1 MLAFFILFCIGVFVF
16 SLEVAQHVRS
26 IRGGRASLKADHV
39 RLRVRHTL
47 AAALGQHAVRER
59 WWGYAHLVISYAF
72 IVFLFATVE
81 LLVQCVVPSFDIGDV
96 IGLTAAGIAHLIQT
110 YFAYMTLVAVLILGV
125 RRFVRRHT
133 LRSTWEAWV
142 ILGLIALIMLTHLG
156 VMVAVLSNGGEGAW
170 FGRYMPIEAYFA
182 RDLSSYALPDGT
194 VVFAPGVDHRAYLLY
209 MLCAA
214 LHIIC
219 VSVFLV
225 LIPRGKHLH
234 ILFAFAN
241 LFFEHRVYDDAGNPI
256 DGAEPVDMAAFE
268 ASLDEAAEKD
278 LPEEEW
284 PALGASRVCELPSRM
299 LLNSFSCT
307 QCQRCTDACPMVAAK
322 LEGCE
327 GPMATEIRLRAMCAR
342 ADAKLLEDA
351 PLTAERELWACTQC
365 GACERACAVG
375 NKHTPRI
382 IELRRALQYRERHP
396 KKLNEIFR
404 HIERAGNPWGYA
416 KAERNAWQSCLS
428 EALPEDAQLPKQT
441 QKIFVFAGCM
451 GAYDRASRRTL
462 QDMVMF
468 LRRNGYEV
476 CASEREICCGEVL
489 QAVGN
494 EAGFDACKKANMAE
508 FGKHPHDLILTI
520 CPHCAQVLRERYGS
534 EKEPL
539 CAMHFLEFMAELWC
553 AGRLRMRDA
562 VNAGHYVA
570 HVPCGLGKKSYWA
583 REVVSLVRAL
593 GVDVPEEVSQAHCC
607 GGGGGQYFLET
618 GRDIARMRAK
628 ELDSFGKAEVA
639 TACPF
644 CAQMISS
651 EFGVMGRKHVET
663 VDLVALLVEHAE
675 II

>member
-110 YFAYMTLVAVLILGV
+110 YFAYMTLVAVVILGV

-209 MLCAA
+209 LFCAA
-214 LHIIC
+214 LHIVC
-219 VSVFLV
+219 VSGFLV

-241 LFFEHRVYDDAGNPI
+241 LFFEHRGYDVAGKPI
-256 DGAEPVDMAAFE
+256 DGAEPVDMISFE
-268 ASLDEAAEKD
+268 AALEEAAEKD
-278 LPEEEW
+278 VSEDEW
-284 PALGASRVCELPSRM
+284 PALGASRVRDLPSRM

-307 QCQRCTDACPMVAAK
+307 QCQRCTDACPMVAAR

-327 GPMATEIRLRAMCAR
+327 GPMETMIRLRGLCKR
-342 ADAKLLEDA
+342 SDAALLGAEGSLLE
-351 PLTAERELWACTQC
+351 ERELWACTQC
-365 GACERACAVG
+365 GACDRACAVG
-375 NKHTPRI
+375 SKHTPRI
-382 IELRRALQYRERHP
+382 IELRRALVYREKHP
-396 KKLNEIFR
+396 KKLNEVFR
-404 HIERAGNPWGYA
+404 YIERAGNPWGYA
-416 KAERNAWQSCLS
+416 RAERNAWQSCLAD
-428 EALPEDAQLPKQT
+428 ALPEDVPSPK

-451 GAYDRASRRTL
+451 GAYDRASRKTL

-468 LRRNGYEV
+468 LRRSGYEV
-476 CASEREICCGEVL
+476 SASERETCCGEML

-494 EAGFDACKKANMAE
+494 EAGFDACRQANLAE
-508 FGKHPHDLILTI
+508 FKKHSHDVILTI

-534 EKEPL
+534 EREPL

-593 GVDVPEEVSQAHCC
+593 GVDV
-607 GGGGGQYFLET
+607 
-618 GRDIARMRAK
+618 
-628 ELDSFGKAEVA
+628 
-639 TACPF
+639 
-644 CAQMISS
+644 
-651 EFGVMGRKHVET
+651 
-663 VDLVALLVEHAE
+663 
-675 II
+675 

>member
-59 WWGYAHLVISYAF
+59 WWGYAHIIIFYAF

-96 IGLTAAGIAHLIQT
+96 IGLTAAGIVHLIQT

-214 LHIIC
+214 LHIVC

-268 ASLDEAAEKD
+268 ASLEEAAEKD

-307 QCQRCTDACPMVAAK
+307 QCQRCTDVCPMVAAK

-327 GPMATEIRLRAMCAR
+327 GPMATEIRLRSMCAR

-404 HIERAGNPWGYA
+404 YIERAGNPWGYA
-416 KAERNAWQSCLS
+416 KADRNAWQSCLS
-428 EALPEDAQLPKQT
+428 DALPEDAQLPKQT

-476 CASEREICCGEVL
+476 CASEREICCGELL

-520 CPHCAQVLRERYGS
+520 CPHCAQVLRERYGT
-534 EKEPL
+534 EAQPL
-539 CAMHFLEFMAELWC
+539 HAMHFLEFAAEQL
-553 AGRLRMRDA
+553 ALGRLKIRAQEPEDKL
-562 VNAGHYVA
+562 VA
-570 HVPCGLGKKSYWA
+570 HVPCGLGKKSRYA
-583 REVVSLVRAL
+583 GQIVAFLRAL
-593 GVDVPEEVSQAHCC
+593 GVSVPEEPARSHCC
-607 GGGGGQYFLET
+607 GGGGGQYFLES

-628 ELDSFGKAEVA
+628 ELVAFDKQQVA

-644 CAQMISS
+644 CAQMIGS
-651 EFGVMGRKHVET
+651 ELGALGQSETET
-663 VDLVALLVEHAE
+663 VDLIQLV
-675 II
+675 ISN